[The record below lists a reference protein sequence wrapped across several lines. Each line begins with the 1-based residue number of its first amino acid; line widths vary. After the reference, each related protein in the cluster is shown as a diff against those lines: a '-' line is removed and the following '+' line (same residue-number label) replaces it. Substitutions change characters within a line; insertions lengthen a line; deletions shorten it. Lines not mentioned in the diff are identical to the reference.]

1 MNERECTEG
10 HMNLSKEVMKENG
23 PPLVSL
29 DTRNTLKNVNSK
41 RREEGCVRIKEEEIP
56 LEISTDGRYKTFTTG
71 NCTPLSLHHATKD
84 DDFSIDST
92 EDNLSTSNVHSEPYI
107 ANTSFSPHGLSV
119 PNQSC
124 SATHRL
130 ACDKVVRNEFVDEQ
144 EDEEETHILIKE
156 EDISPE
162 VSTDG
167 ETENDGITA
176 RSSKESSASLKLHSV
191 LHNPLPSSD
200 SRTQDGR
207 LTNHPHLITHR
218 RKSKG
223 VKAFVCSE
231 CGQSFPER
239 VELSVHQRTHTV
251 EKPYVCPECGKCYSQ
266 RALLKRHQKAHTE
279 DKPYS
284 CPQCGKCFSQSQYLV
299 LHQRSHTGEKPYSC
313 QECGKC
319 FFRSDHL
326 IRHRR
331 FHTGEK
337 PYSCSECGKCFAVR
351 FCLTEHERIHT
362 GERPY
367 SCSECGRGF
376 TSKSNLASHARVH
389 TGNHPYLCSECGKR
403 FSKKSYLMTHLSS
416 HGGQKAPVL
425 ECNT

>member
-1 MNERECTEG
+1 MSRRFSRLSKRSLSLTGKVPKGSQNVISCSSMNERECTEG

-92 EDNLSTSNVHSEPYI
+92 EDNLN
-107 ANTSFSPHGLSV
+107 
-119 PNQSC
+119 
-124 SATHRL
+124 
-130 ACDKVVRNEFVDEQ
+130 
-144 EDEEETHILIKE
+144 
-156 EDISPE
+156 
-162 VSTDG
+162 G